1 MKQFLTDKKFCDFK
15 LETSDGPINCHRLV
29 LVSSSQYFRDL
40 LCDETKTS
48 HCASSFDVL
57 VLREVVAFMY
67 NGECLIHCNTVIQM
81 LRLSKEWEI
90 HKLMNVC
97 FKYMKLATNVLTACY
112 FYEIGK
118 QYGNNDLLRF
128 LSFYIRE
135 HFLTLH
141 QGGHMFDLS
150 LESLCEIVTEDAIN
164 VKSEDII
171 FRAVTDLADCEYMS
185 SDAKKRCY
193 SLIRYE
199 HISKN
204 YLKDVVLNHK
214 AMQIPPQKAMISD
227 ALTYQSNWQNMS
239 CTKPARYWC
248 FSRMVYVDKTSG
260 ICVYDESSASWSKS
274 QNPIRWMDAGSS
286 ITTYDKGLVVVGAE
300 NGGIG
305 SNRISFLEIMGSR
318 YKEEKLQSLHQK
330 VRNTSVV
337 VVAGH
342 VYVMGGVNKSQG
354 NESSAMF
361 RLNVSKELWRKL
373 QSIPDRPVD
382 FLTIHNHNFIYVL
395 GGATRVQLY
404 DIASEKWKRC
414 KDMPHE
420 CSKSKC
426 GVVVYRDKVT
436 VVTPDQCMMYDKGHD
451 QWKVNSYPKLGSRV
465 QAMIYKGSIWACV
478 ADRTIYTV
486 KHYDLDE
493 NIWTTKPEVS
503 PKEWLA
509 SYLFYSI

>member
-1 MKQFLTDKKFCDFK
+1 MKPFLNDKKFCDFK

-40 LCDETKTS
+40 LCDEAIKS
-48 HCASSFDVL
+48 YCGSSFDAF

-67 NGECLIHCNTVIQM
+67 QGKCLIHCSTVMQI
-81 LRLSKEWEI
+81 LRLSKMWKI
-90 HKLMNVC
+90 HELIDVC
-97 FKYMKLATNVLTACY
+97 FKHMKRAADVQTACY
-112 FYEIGK
+112 FYEVGK
-118 QYGNNDLLRF
+118 QYRNNDLLRF
-128 LSFYIRE
+128 LSFYIRK

-150 LESLCEIVTEDAIN
+150 LESLCEIFTEDDIN
-164 VKSEDII
+164 VKNEDII
-171 FRAVTDLADCEYMS
+171 FRAVTDLADCEYMP
-185 SDAKKRCY
+185 SDSKRRCY

-199 HISKN
+199 HISNN
-204 YLKDVVLNHK
+204 YLKGVVLNHK
-214 AMQIPPQKAMISD
+214 AMQMPPQKAMVRD
-227 ALTYQSNWQNMS
+227 ALTYQCTLQDMS

-248 FSRMVYVDKTSG
+248 SSRMVYVDKTSG
-260 ICVYDESSASWSKS
+260 ICEYDESSALWGKS

-286 ITTYDKGLVVVGAE
+286 ITTYDKGLVVVGAQ
-300 NGGIG
+300 NGGTG
-305 SNRISFLEIMGSR
+305 SNLISFLEITGGR
-318 YKEEKLQSLHQK
+318 YKEEKLPYLHQN
-330 VRNTSVV
+330 VWNTSVV
-337 VVAGH
+337 VVADH

-354 NESSAMF
+354 NESNTMF
-361 RLNVSKELWRKL
+361 RLNVNKKLWRKL
-373 QSIPDRPVD
+373 HSIPDRPDD

-395 GGATRVQLY
+395 GGPMQVQLY

-426 GVVVYRDKVT
+426 GVVVYRNKVT
-436 VVTPDQCMMYDKGHD
+436 VVTPDQCMMYDMDND

-465 QAMIYKGSIWACV
+465 QAMIYRDSIWACV
-478 ADRTIYTV
+478 EDRTIYTI
-486 KHYDLDE
+486 KYYDLDK

-509 SYLFYSI
+509 SYHFYSI